1 VADGETTGDI
11 KLYLGAGVI
20 TAIYALVLT
29 SLVTTEPSLLLWN
42 GVVGF
47 MLSLSLVLSLV
58 PAAGPL
64 LYEIATNVL
73 LSALNPRIDLSFL
86 VLVLRATSWT
96 LNILFT
102 LSLVLYVLQFKRRI
116 ARKVIKTLLF

>member
-1 VADGETTGDI
+1 M
-11 KLYLGAGVI
+11 KLCVSAGVI

-42 GVVGF
+42 GIVGF

-102 LSLVLYVLQFKRRI
+102 LSLVLYALQFKRGTM
-116 ARKVIKTLLF
+116 RKVMRTLLF

>member
-1 VADGETTGDI
+1 M

-20 TAIYALVLT
+20 TATHALVLT
-29 SLVTTEPSLLLWN
+29 SFVTTEPSSLLWN

-64 LYEIATNVL
+64 LYTTATNVM
-73 LSALNPRIDLSFL
+73 LSALNPRIDLSLL
-86 VLVLRATSWT
+86 VLVLRATSWA

-102 LSLVLYVLQFKRRI
+102 LSLVLYTLQFKRGI
-116 ARKVIKTLLF
+116 ARKVVKTLLF

>member
-1 VADGETTGDI
+1 M

-20 TAIYALVLT
+20 TATYALVLT
-29 SLVTTEPSLLLWN
+29 SLVTTEPSSLLWN

-64 LYEIATNVL
+64 LYTTATNVM
-73 LSALNPRIDLSFL
+73 LSALNPRIDLSLL
-86 VLVLRATSWT
+86 VLVLRATSWA

-102 LSLVLYVLQFKRRI
+102 LSLVLYALQFKRRI
-116 ARKVIKTLLF
+116 ARKVIKILLF

>member
-1 VADGETTGDI
+1 VADGETTGDV
-11 KLYLGAGVI
+11 KLCLGAGVI

-29 SLVTTEPSLLLWN
+29 SLVTTELSLLLWN

-64 LYEIATNVL
+64 LYETATNVL
-73 LSALNPRIDLSFL
+73 LSALNPRIGLSFL

-102 LSLVLYVLQFKRRI
+102 LSLVLYALQFKRRTV
-116 ARKVIKTLLF
+116 RKVMRTLLF

>member
-1 VADGETTGDI
+1 VADGETTGDM

-29 SLVTTEPSLLLWN
+29 SLVTSEPSLLLWN

-64 LYEIATNVL
+64 LYETATNVL
-73 LSALNPRIDLSFL
+73 LSALNPRIDLSLL

-102 LSLVLYVLQFKRRI
+102 LSLVLYALQFKRGTV
-116 ARKVIKTLLF
+116 RKVIKTLLF

>member
-1 VADGETTGDI
+1 M

-20 TAIYALVLT
+20 VAIYALVLT
-29 SLVTTEPSLLLWN
+29 SLVTTESSLLLWN

-64 LYEIATNVL
+64 FYEIATNVL

-102 LSLVLYVLQFKRRI
+102 LSLVLYALQFKRRI
-116 ARKVIKTLLF
+116 ARKVMRTLLF

>member
-1 VADGETTGDI
+1 V
-11 KLYLGAGVI
+11 KLCLSAGVI
-20 TAIYALVLT
+20 TAIYALILT
-29 SLVTTEPSLLLWN
+29 SFVTTEPSLLLWN

-73 LSALNPRIDLSFL
+73 LSASNP
-86 VLVLRATSWT
+86 A
-96 LNILFT
+96 
-102 LSLVLYVLQFKRRI
+102 
-116 ARKVIKTLLF
+116 

>member
-1 VADGETTGDI
+1 M

-42 GVVGF
+42 GIVGF

-58 PAAGPL
+58 PRR
-64 LYEIATNVL
+64 VL
-73 LSALNPRIDLSFL
+73 CFMKQPQMYCSAR
-86 VLVLRATSWT
+86 
-96 LNILFT
+96 
-102 LSLVLYVLQFKRRI
+102 
-116 ARKVIKTLLF
+116 